1 MLGFDTYEEYLENAM
16 KNERIRQF
24 CESMENE
31 HVVIEYLL
39 FLNRDLSKKEFL
51 EVLEKFADTITYAE
65 AKDIADTFGY
75 VLFSKAKLDKNMM
88 YSDVL
93 AYLKEHNIKIRLRN
107 QR

>member
-1 MLGFDTYEEYLENAM
+1 MLGFDTYTEYFENALQDENTRKVYDEM
-16 KNERIRQF
+16 KNELD
-24 CESMENE
+24 
-31 HVVIEYLL
+31 VINCIYD
-39 FLNRDLSKKEFL
+39 FGHTPSKKEFL
-51 EVLEKFADTITYAE
+51 EVLAKFADTITYAE
-65 AKDIADTFGY
+65 AKDIADTFEY